1 MAKAK
6 GKSAKGGKREADID
20 ERFFFVRAWSNLSDE
35 TKETIVG
42 ILSLLTSVIL
52 ALAWFNEAGPVGN
65 AIARGGEALFGG
77 AFVAVPLAAA
87 GFGLLFLFSVERRLW
102 TSSVFGTG
110 LVLASALALWD
121 VFSEGGAGYV
131 GKALA
136 WPFLRFFALPA
147 TVIIWSVAGLIGL
160 VMALDI
166 PLVRRRHDESDV
178 PADIDVV
185 VREPIA
191 DAAKARGEEDLEDAE
206 DAPVTLPT
214 RSLFSRAKAKPPAI
228 DVSGYVFPPLN
239 LLDTDKGKPSSGDVK
254 ANANI
259 IQRTLQEFGI
269 PVEMGEVNV
278 GPSVTQYTLK
288 PAQGVKLARIAALH
302 NDLAL
307 SLAAHPIRL
316 ETPIPGKSL
325 VGIEVPNK
333 SIALVGLRSLLDL
346 EEAQKSPL
354 MIALGRDVRG
364 DAVVSNIASM
374 PHLLI
379 AGSTGS
385 GKSVGIHVILMSL
398 LYKNTPATLKLLMV
412 DPKRV
417 ELTHYHDIPH
427 LVSPVITNAK
437 GAVKALRWAV
447 QEMERRYELLAGVKC
462 RDIGS
467 YNETSDEP
475 LPFLVVVIDEL
486 ADLMSTSP
494 REIEASIV
502 RLAQMARAVG
512 IHLIVS
518 TQRPSVEVIT
528 GLIKANI
535 TTRIAFA
542 VASQIDSRTIL
553 DAAGAERLLGHGDML
568 FMSGDTAKERR
579 IQGAYVSEKEVRAVT
594 DHIRTQGSAYFEQD
608 FNDAKSSSG
617 TGGGDDDVDDDMY
630 EEARQVV
637 VESQK
642 ASASYLQRRLRVG
655 YARAARLLDL
665 LEEQGVIGPGEGA
678 KPREVFEKT
687 DSSGLNDTTGF
698 A

>member
-1 MAKAK
+1 MLVAKGNGKKKAK
-6 GKSAKGGKREADID
+6 EVEPE
-20 ERFFFVRAWSNLSDE
+20 ERFFFVRAWANLSDE

-42 ILSLLTSVIL
+42 ILALLVSVIL
-52 ALAWFNEAGPVGN
+52 ALAWFNEAGIIGN
-65 AIARGGEALFGG
+65 SIARAGSALFGG
-77 AFVAVPLAAA
+77 AFVALPIASA
-87 GFGLLFLFSVERRLW
+87 GLGLLFLFSIERRLW
-102 TSSVFGTG
+102 SSSVFGTG
-110 LVLASALALWD
+110 LILASALALSD
-121 VFSEGGAGYV
+121 VFSGGGAGYV
-131 GKALA
+131 GKGLA
-136 WPFLRFFALPA
+136 WPFLRFFDLPA
-147 TVIIWSVAGLIGL
+147 TVIIWAVLGLIGI

-166 PLVRRRHDESDV
+166 PLVRKKSLEEKSIQK
-178 PADIDVV
+178 DIDVV

-191 DAAKARGEEDLEDAE
+191 QAAAEQEEEEISDEPHIA
-206 DAPVTLPT
+206 T
-214 RSLFSRAKAKPPAI
+214 RSLFSRAKIVKPPKI
-228 DVSGYVFPPLN
+228 DVSGYVFPSLN

-254 ANANI
+254 GNANI

-288 PAQGVKLARIAALH
+288 PAQGVKLIRIAALH

-307 SLAAHPIRL
+307 ALAAHPIRL

-333 SIALVGLRSLLDL
+333 SIALVGLRSLLEL
-346 EEAQKSPL
+346 EDSQQSSL
-354 MIALGRDVRG
+354 TIALGRDVRG
-364 DAVVSNIASM
+364 DAIMTNMATM
-374 PHLLI
+374 PHLLV

-398 LYKNTPATLKLLMV
+398 LYKNTPATLKLLMI

-447 QEMERRYELLAGVKC
+447 QEMEKRYEMLASVKC

-467 YNETSDEP
+467 YNETAEEP
-475 LPFLVVVIDEL
+475 MPYLVVVIDEL

-535 TTRIAFA
+535 ATRIAFK

-553 DAAGAERLLGHGDML
+553 DSAGAEKLLGNGDML

-594 DHIRTQGSAYFEQD
+594 DHIRTQGAAYFEQD
-608 FNDAKSSSG
+608 FNDTKSSSG
-617 TGGGDDDVDDDMY
+617 PGMGDDDVDDDLY
-630 EEARQVV
+630 EEAKQIVIDA
-637 VESQK
+637 QK
-642 ASASYLQRRLRVG
+642 ASASYLQRRLSVG

-678 KPREVFEKT
+678 KPREVFEKP
-687 DSSGLNDTTGF
+687 DGPILNDDKGF

>member
-1 MAKAK
+1 VAK
-6 GKSAKGGKREADID
+6 GKRKKKDEPERD
-20 ERFFFVRAWSNLSDE
+20 ERMFFVRAWSNLSDE
-35 TKETIVG
+35 TKEGIVG
-42 ILSLLTSVIL
+42 ILSLLVSVIF
-52 ALAWFNEAGPVGN
+52 ALAWFDEAGPVGN
-65 AIARGGEALFGG
+65 AIAKGGGALFGG
-77 AFVAVPLAAA
+77 AFIALPIAAA
-87 GFGLLFLFSVERRLW
+87 GFGLLFLFSIERRLW

-110 LVLASALALWD
+110 LVLAAALALWD
-121 VFSEGGAGYV
+121 VFSNGSAGYV

-147 TVIIWSVAGLIGL
+147 TVIIWSVVALIGL

-166 PLVRRRHDESDV
+166 PLVRKRSSEDDPV
-178 PADIDVV
+178 QKDIDVV
-185 VREPIA
+185 IREPVA
-191 DAAKARGEEDLEDAE
+191 GSNQEPEDNTETGEEVDNSTPPMRA
-206 DAPVTLPT
+206 
-214 RSLFSRAKAKPPAI
+214 LFSRAPKQHPPQI
-228 DVSGYVFPPLN
+228 DVSGYVFPPLS
-239 LLDTDKGKPSSGDVK
+239 LFESDKGKPSSGDVK

-259 IQRTLQEFGI
+259 IQRTLNEFGI

-278 GPSVTQYTLK
+278 GPSITQFTLK

-307 SLAAHPIRL
+307 ALAAHPIRL

-325 VGIEVPNK
+325 VGIEVPNR
-333 SIALVGLRSLLDL
+333 SIALVGLRSLLES
-346 EEAQKSPL
+346 EESQKTLLTFP
-354 MIALGRDVRG
+354 LGRDVRG
-364 DAVVSNIASM
+364 DAVYTNIAAM
-374 PHLLI
+374 PHMLI
-379 AGSTGS
+379 AGATGS

-398 LYKNTPATLKLLMV
+398 LSKNTPATLKLLMI

-447 QEMERRYELLAGVKC
+447 QEMERRYELLAGSKC
-462 RDIGS
+462 RDIIS
-467 YNETSDEP
+467 YNDATNEQ
-475 LPFLVVVIDEL
+475 LPYLVVVIDEL
-486 ADLMSTSP
+486 ADLMTTSP

-502 RLAQMARAVG
+502 RIAQMARAVG

-535 TTRIAFA
+535 TTRIAFM
-542 VASQIDSRTIL
+542 VASQIDSRTII
-553 DAAGAERLLGHGDML
+553 DCAGAERLLGHGDML
-568 FMSGDTAKERR
+568 FMSGDSAKERR

-594 DHIRTQGSAYFEQD
+594 DHIRTQGDAYFEHD
-608 FNDAKSSSG
+608 FNDVKDSG
-617 TGGGDDDVDDDMY
+617 GLSGGGDDVDDDLY
-630 EEARQVV
+630 EEARQIV
-637 VESQK
+637 VETQK

-665 LEEQGVIGPGEGA
+665 LEEQGVIGPGDGA
-678 KPREVFEKT
+678 KPRDVFEKS
-687 DSSGLNDTTGF
+687 DSGPLNDTSGF